1 MKLQLPPYPSKKHWL
16 FGNIF
21 YLRKDTI
28 KNLSEFCDE
37 KAPVFSLSSPI
48 NKIAVVCSP
57 EYIKHIV
64 QDNSINYRK
73 SLAYDILSR
82 LLGNGL
88 LTSVGEEWKQN
99 RKLIQPA
106 FHKKKL
112 DEFVKLMQRST
123 EESIQKLKLENKNV
137 SFDIAPFFN
146 ALALDIISKSMFGA
160 QVEKDAIRIS
170 EIIIQLNKLAI
181 DRLNNPITTMLFRN
195 NKDIVLVKELDTYI
209 YKIMNE
215 RRASG
220 DKKDDLLQMLLDAR
234 DEETGEGMS
243 DVQIR
248 DEIMTIFVAGHE
260 TTACALS
267 WAVYAIGKN
276 KQVLTKL
283 REEINSFTGEI
294 NFDTIF
300 SLQYF
305 KMVVEETLRMYPPAW
320 SMGRRTYAIDTF
332 GNYQVR
338 PDTNILIP
346 IYYMHHHKDYWE
358 KPEEFIPERFHP
370 STRNNINRFVYL
382 PFGGGARMCIGNHFA
397 MMEMILVLFLFI
409 KNFDFEIPNEFEA
422 ELEPLIT
429 LHAKNG
435 VQVKLKTI

>member
-1 MKLQLPPYPSKKHWL
+1 
-16 FGNIF
+16 
-21 YLRKDTI
+21 
-28 KNLSEFCDE
+28 
-37 KAPVFSLSSPI
+37 
-48 NKIAVVCSP
+48 
-57 EYIKHIV
+57 
-64 QDNSINYRK
+64 
-73 SLAYDILSR
+73 

-248 DEIMTIFVAGHE
+248 DEIMTIFIAGHE

-276 KQVLTKL
+276 KEVLTKL